1 MNTDADTSV
10 ESYLMRNIGFGTF
23 LICSA
28 LVFAAPQTISDAGAV
43 TKILALENVWNQAE
57 ERKDTKALDSILDNA
72 MVYVDYDG
80 TLRTKAEFLTRV
92 KATNSHPQQEV
103 TESVSA
109 HMFASTAVVTGV
121 YVAKGTENGK
131 AYVRRG
137 RFTDTWAFKD
147 GNWVCVVSQATPIT
161 R

>member
-1 MNTDADTSV
+1 MNADADISV
-10 ESYLMRNIGFGTF
+10 EGHLMRNILFVTL

-121 YVAKGTENGK
+121 YVANGMENGK
-131 AYVRRG
+131 TYVRRG
-137 RFTDTWAFKD
+137 RFIDTWAFKD
-147 GNWVCVVSQATPIT
+147 GNWVCVASQATPIT
-161 R
+161 Q